1 MTRGIVVQAEAQFT
15 QGVESPA
22 PVPPLAELAYRPED
36 GLPRSLEAKLIV
48 LASAVAAVFSLITF
62 VTSIWIYLQPTR
74 FRTVGGFRAL
84 WSFEVGLTC
93 AGAVAE
99 MAVIAGVA
107 AYLARR
113 RVCLPLLACGS
124 IGVLALQAVALVFYT
139 FYYNNVT
146 RSGADLVVWC
156 LWRAGWSFNAALA
169 PLLLLAVLWRPYV
182 LRVVRSRTVN

>member
-1 MTRGIVVQAEAQFT
+1 VVQAEAELNHGF
-15 QGVESPA
+15 EAAAPA
-22 PVPPLAELAYRPED
+22 PPLAELAYRPEEQ
-36 GLPRSLEAKLIV
+36 LPLSLEAKLIV
-48 LASAVAAVFSLITF
+48 LASAVSAVFNLITF

-74 FRTVGGFRAL
+74 FRTVGGIQSL
-84 WSFEVGLTC
+84 WSFEFGLSC
-93 AGAVAE
+93 AFAVAE
-99 MAVIAGVA
+99 VAVIAGVA

-113 RVCLPLLACGS
+113 RVCLPLLAG
-124 IGVLALQAVALVFYT
+124 GAVAVLALQAVALVFYT

-182 LRVVRSRTVN
+182 LKVVRARAVN